1 MTTGK
6 ISNKRFKIMAETET
20 ATFMVRLMNN
30 VDVAAA
36 GAAAGFLVKTMLGR
50 NRNQGMGFQ

>member
-1 MTTGK
+1 
-6 ISNKRFKIMAETET
+6 MAETET

-36 GAAAGFLVKTMLGR
+36 GAAAGFLVKTIMGR
-50 NRNQGMGFQ
+50 NKRNNQFP